1 MVWEKLKE
9 ELIIPGL
16 EAKSSDDIFEALG
29 GKLVKQGYCKES
41 YVQAL
46 KDREAEFPTGI
57 NTGEKGVAIPHTDVS
72 HVNKK
77 GIAIATL
84 KQPVEFVEMG
94 TDDEYVN
101 AQVIFMLAV
110 DEKGHLELLQAIL
123 AVLQDQEV
131 LKKLIKAK
139 DAKEIIEIIKEK
151 ENIIMKKKVI
161 VACGGAVATST
172 IAANAIVELAKENNI
187 DIEIAQVRISEI
199 ASNLPAD
206 LIVTTSKV
214 KRDFGVPLIT
224 GMPFVSG
231 LGVDKTKAKILEVL
245 NK

>member
-101 AQVIFMLAV
+101 AQVVFMLAV
-110 DEKGHLELLQAIL
+110 DE
-123 AVLQDQEV
+123 
-131 LKKLIKAK
+131 
-139 DAKEIIEIIKEK
+139 
-151 ENIIMKKKVI
+151 
-161 VACGGAVATST
+161 
-172 IAANAIVELAKENNI
+172 
-187 DIEIAQVRISEI
+187 
-199 ASNLPAD
+199 
-206 LIVTTSKV
+206 
-214 KRDFGVPLIT
+214 
-224 GMPFVSG
+224 
-231 LGVDKTKAKILEVL
+231 
-245 NK
+245 

>member
-72 HVNKK
+72 HVNKRNCNRNIK
-77 GIAIATL
+77 TT
-84 KQPVEFVEMG
+84 VEFVEMG

-151 ENIIMKKKVI
+151 ENI
-161 VACGGAVATST
+161 
-172 IAANAIVELAKENNI
+172 
-187 DIEIAQVRISEI
+187 
-199 ASNLPAD
+199 
-206 LIVTTSKV
+206 
-214 KRDFGVPLIT
+214 
-224 GMPFVSG
+224 
-231 LGVDKTKAKILEVL
+231 
-245 NK
+245 

>member
-110 DEKGHLELLQAIL
+110 DEKGHLELLQANLGSPSGSGSI
-123 AVLQDQEV
+123 
-131 LKKLIKAK
+131 
-139 DAKEIIEIIKEK
+139 KEINQSKRRKRNQSKSIKEK
-151 ENIIMKKKVI
+151 ENI
-161 VACGGAVATST
+161 
-172 IAANAIVELAKENNI
+172 
-187 DIEIAQVRISEI
+187 
-199 ASNLPAD
+199 
-206 LIVTTSKV
+206 
-214 KRDFGVPLIT
+214 
-224 GMPFVSG
+224 
-231 LGVDKTKAKILEVL
+231 
-245 NK
+245 

>member
-57 NTGEKGVAIPHTDVS
+57 NTG
-72 HVNKK
+72 

-151 ENIIMKKKVI
+151 ENI
-161 VACGGAVATST
+161 
-172 IAANAIVELAKENNI
+172 
-187 DIEIAQVRISEI
+187 
-199 ASNLPAD
+199 
-206 LIVTTSKV
+206 
-214 KRDFGVPLIT
+214 
-224 GMPFVSG
+224 
-231 LGVDKTKAKILEVL
+231 
-245 NK
+245 

>member
-101 AQVIFMLAV
+101 AQVVFMLAV

-131 LKKLIKAK
+131 LKKLI
-139 DAKEIIEIIKEK
+139 E
-151 ENIIMKKKVI
+151 
-161 VACGGAVATST
+161 ATST

>member
-110 DEKGHLELLQAIL
+110 DEKGH
-123 AVLQDQEV
+123 QEV

-151 ENIIMKKKVI
+151 ENI
-161 VACGGAVATST
+161 
-172 IAANAIVELAKENNI
+172 
-187 DIEIAQVRISEI
+187 
-199 ASNLPAD
+199 
-206 LIVTTSKV
+206 
-214 KRDFGVPLIT
+214 
-224 GMPFVSG
+224 
-231 LGVDKTKAKILEVL
+231 
-245 NK
+245 